1 MLLCTLLFNRNRA
14 VSVDRLI
21 EALWGE
27 SAPPTA
33 TKTVQVYVSQL
44 RKAMAALGGA
54 AERQL
59 ETHGHGYLLRVESG
73 QLDADRFQA
82 LVEQGRELRAA
93 GDAEAAASRLEEAL
107 ALWRG
112 PALAD
117 LAYEEAAREEI
128 ARLDELRIAAVE
140 ERIDA
145 DLDCGRH
152 AELIPEL
159 QGLVGQHPSRERL
172 RGQLM
177 LALYRSG
184 RQAEAVNAYADAR
197 RALSEELGIEPGA
210 ELRDLERRVLAHDPT
225 LAPPRRARLAA
236 AGGGLRRRW
245 LLLAGAALLLAAA
258 VAAAAVELTSG
269 GTQAGIATLAGD
281 SVGLIDPASG
291 RIVGQFP
298 VGTAPTQVVAGE
310 HAMWTANS
318 DQSIVARVDLATGDV
333 RRTGAPTPT
342 GLALGAGRCGCP
354 PRRRWATAVH
364 TRIRLLRLDPSTL
377 SQQAPPIPLAGRT
390 QSAGGRTPILVTAG
404 RVWVAAEPGKLV
416 GVDPTSGRI
425 RTVRIVDPRFGAV
438 SLTGLAALD
447 GAIWAMTDGRWV
459 VRIDPRS
466 GAVRRIAELSV
477 ISFGTTTAGAGSL
490 WVTDP
495 GYGRV
500 WRVDPEPPYSRH
512 DIITGPDASD
522 IAFGDGAAWVTSA
535 RDGTLTRIDP
545 TDEHLRRFSI
555 GNTPDAVTVSAAGV
569 FVSAVGGSQAAGV
582 AGGRSPWAP
591 RRRRLVRPRDLG
603 RSRTA
608 AASDRRRPL
617 ARPWWIPPIHSAWP
631 RRSNTNCGHTTSPR
645 VATRS
650 DCRSA
655 TTPAPTGAP
664 PTPRPTLPPRR

>member
-1 MLLCTLLFNRNRA
+1 MRIVSSDTNTDRGDEPGRNLESGLGEPHVSGSEPAGVIEAAPGIAVEYRILGPIEVGRAGDVAQLRGRGPRVLLCTLLFNRNRA

-73 QLDADRFQA
+73 QVDADRFQA

-93 GDAEAAASRLEEAL
+93 GDAEAAASRLGEAL

-117 LAYEEAAREEI
+117 LAYEEAVREEI

-236 AGGGLRRRW
+236 AGDGPRRRW
-245 LLLAGAALLLAAA
+245 LLLAGAVLLLAAA
-258 VAAAAVELTSG
+258 VAAAGGRAHQRRHPGRDRHPGRRFRRADRPRQRPDRRPVPSG
-269 GTQAGIATLAGD
+269 HNAD
-281 SVGLIDPASG
+281 
-291 RIVGQFP
+291 
-298 VGTAPTQVVAGE
+298 
-310 HAMWTANS
+310 
-318 DQSIVARVDLATGDV
+318 
-333 RRTGAPTPT
+333 
-342 GLALGAGRCGCP
+342 AGR
-354 PRRRWATAVH
+354 RRHER
-364 TRIRLLRLDPSTL
+364 
-377 SQQAPPIPLAGRT
+377 
-390 QSAGGRTPILVTAG
+390 
-404 RVWVAAEPGKLV
+404 
-416 GVDPTSGRI
+416 GVDAERQ
-425 RTVRIVDPRFGAV
+425 
-438 SLTGLAALD
+438 
-447 GAIWAMTDGRWV
+447 
-459 VRIDPRS
+459 
-466 GAVRRIAELSV
+466 RRNHR
-477 ISFGTTTAGAGSL
+477 
-490 WVTDP
+490 P
-495 GYGRV
+495 G
-500 WRVDPEPPYSRH
+500 
-512 DIITGPDASD
+512 
-522 IAFGDGAAWVTSA
+522 
-535 RDGTLTRIDP
+535 
-545 TDEHLRRFSI
+545 
-555 GNTPDAVTVSAAGV
+555 
-569 FVSAVGGSQAAGV
+569 
-582 AGGRSPWAP
+582 
-591 RRRRLVRPRDLG
+591 
-603 RSRTA
+603 
-608 AASDRRRPL
+608 
-617 ARPWWIPPIHSAWP
+617 
-631 RRSNTNCGHTTSPR
+631 
-645 VATRS
+645 
-650 DCRSA
+650 
-655 TTPAPTGAP
+655 
-664 PTPRPTLPPRR
+664 

>member
-1 MLLCTLLFNRNRA
+1 MRERVAQLRGRGPRVLLCTLLFNRNRA

-93 GDAEAAASRLEEAL
+93 GDSEAAASRLEEAL

-128 ARLDELRIAAVE
+128 ARLDELRIAALE

-159 QGLVGQHPSRERL
+159 QGLVGQHPTRERL

-269 GTQAGIATLAGD
+269 GTQARIASLAGD

-291 RIVGQFP
+291 RIVGEFP
-298 VGTAPTQVVAGE
+298 
-310 HAMWTANS
+310 
-318 DQSIVARVDLATGDV
+318 LGDN
-333 RRTGAPTPT
+333 AD
-342 GLALGAGRCGCP
+342 AGR
-354 PRRRWATAVH
+354 RRHER
-364 TRIRLLRLDPSTL
+364 
-377 SQQAPPIPLAGRT
+377 
-390 QSAGGRTPILVTAG
+390 
-404 RVWVAAEPGKLV
+404 
-416 GVDPTSGRI
+416 GVDAERQRRNHRPGRPH
-425 RTVRIVDPRFGAV
+425 DWRF
-438 SLTGLAALD
+438 
-447 GAIWAMTDGRWV
+447 
-459 VRIDPRS
+459 P
-466 GAVRRIAELSV
+466 
-477 ISFGTTTAGAGSL
+477 
-490 WVTDP
+490 
-495 GYGRV
+495 
-500 WRVDPEPPYSRH
+500 
-512 DIITGPDASD
+512 
-522 IAFGDGAAWVTSA
+522 
-535 RDGTLTRIDP
+535 
-545 TDEHLRRFSI
+545 
-555 GNTPDAVTVSAAGV
+555 
-569 FVSAVGGSQAAGV
+569 
-582 AGGRSPWAP
+582 
-591 RRRRLVRPRDLG
+591 
-603 RSRTA
+603 
-608 AASDRRRPL
+608 
-617 ARPWWIPPIHSAWP
+617 
-631 RRSNTNCGHTTSPR
+631 
-645 VATRS
+645 
-650 DCRSA
+650 
-655 TTPAPTGAP
+655 
-664 PTPRPTLPPRR
+664 